1 LSQPI
6 IRGYGVFQKIKWVG
20 MMISGLTVFVMM
32 FYTTLDVA
40 LRNIFGS
47 SGLYAYEVS
56 QNYFM
61 PMTVF
66 PALAFAFAAG
76 MMPRIEFVVVKFNER
91 FQKFVAIVL
100 IIIEIILMLL
110 LAFYGLEYAVTA
122 AQAGESF
129 TAGGSNYPM
138 IYVMMFAPVA
148 FLLVA
153 VEMIFLLI
161 KNIKS
166 EKPAFTVIEQQYDL

>member
-1 LSQPI
+1 
-6 IRGYGVFQKIKWVG
+6 

-138 IYVMMFAPVA
+138 IYVIMFAPVA

-166 EKPAFTVIEQQYDL
+166 DKPAFTVIEQQYDI